1 MTGEGEK
8 KRKINEEDGREDRI
22 DQLGRNACEEGRFN
36 RNRFCGRMET
46 DLPNDHALSMTVY
59 GRLRLATRF
68 RPLRKNENRNA
79 EYAFVVHP
87 LARVFPD
94 RMDPFL
100 LSILSTLS
108 SRRELLSFINR
119 YSCA

>member
-1 MTGEGEK
+1 
-8 KRKINEEDGREDRI
+8 
-22 DQLGRNACEEGRFN
+22 
-36 RNRFCGRMET
+36 MET
-46 DLPNDHALSMTVY
+46 DLANDHALSMTVY

-79 EYAFVVHP
+79 EYAFVVHT

-119 YSCA
+119 RA